1 MTYQVEREHLKSLLR
16 PILESGD
23 GENLIEQFDD
33 YVRVSATGSAA
44 WDFRKFV
51 FGLVVDFLDSDDPQT
66 VRTAARIIRRNKG
79 VYGGSSKLD
88 DIVETLTGI
97 TDGRKI
103 TTAAEAALTLGSL
116 LSTRP
121 RDRDLPSW
129 DGSYPQSQRGMK
141 DLDQQQLVPE
151 TPDGPGF
158 FQDVDNGLIDD
169 AVDALIEN
177 VDRKDY
183 KRSTN
188 WDVGEACTLAIGFI
202 GYQSPERVKE
212 AIPTL
217 VEAAAQDDTDFNSIL
232 YALSSIGY
240 SRPDLLG
247 GDVIRRIEALAENE
261 PSDVP
266 HSIRVQAQVASRKVG
281 HAPTWL
287 ERIGTFP
294 GPDLKPIFEKLFRF
308 MLGKYPS
315 YPEEVSNAIVDI
327 VDARPDDAIP
337 LLAEELEAVVNGDT
351 RTFDFPLNLIDI
363 LREVSEARPAAME
376 PITTRAVDIYECQ
389 GMGHYWYDLAS
400 DLLQN
405 VYKSDPTHL
414 PSGLEST
421 LRDFLE
427 DEKRASVKSSTQ
439 RLIDTVSD

>member
-1 MTYQVEREHLKSLLR
+1 MPHQVEREHLKTLLR
-16 PILESGD
+16 PMLESGD
-23 GENLIEQFDD
+23 GEDLIGKFDD
-33 YVRVSATGSAA
+33 HIRASATGSSAR
-44 WDFRKFV
+44 DFRELIFE
-51 FGLVVDFLDSDDPQT
+51 LVVDFLESDDPQA

-79 VYGGSSKLD
+79 MYGGWSELD

-97 TDGRKI
+97 AGGRTI
-103 TTAAEAALTLGSL
+103 TTATESALSLGFL

-129 DGSYPQSQRGMK
+129 DGSDPLSRGGMR

-151 TPDGPGF
+151 TPDGPGYIA
-158 FQDVDNGLIDD
+158 DVDADLVDD
-169 AVDALIEN
+169 AFDTLTEN

-202 GYQSPERVKE
+202 GYQSPERVE
-212 AIPTL
+212 AAVPTL
-217 VEAAAQDDTDFNSIL
+217 LEATTQDDTDFRAIL
-232 YALSSIGY
+232 YALSCIGY

-247 GDVIRRIEALAENE
+247 GDVIQRIESLAE
-261 PSDVP
+261 SDLGDVP
-266 HSIRVQAQVASRKVG
+266 QGIRVQAQVANRKVG
-281 HAPTWL
+281 HAPAWL
-287 ERIGTFP
+287 GKMGTFP
-294 GPDLKPIFEKLFRF
+294 DPNLEPIFEKLFRF
-308 MLGKYPS
+308 MLGKFPS

-351 RTFDFPLNLIDI
+351 RTFSFPSNLMGI
-363 LREVSEARPAAME
+363 LREVSKVRPTAME
-376 PITTRAVDIYECQ
+376 PVAAQAVEIYGLQ
-389 GMGHYWYDLAS
+389 GMEHYWYDLGA
-400 DLLQN
+400 DLLEN
-405 VYKSDPTHL
+405 VYDADPSHV

-427 DEKRASVKSSTQ
+427 DERRASVQSSTQ
-439 RLIDTVSD
+439 RLIDAIY